1 MNNRL
6 RDGRK
11 HRLVTCA
18 KIAFASKGYYATSI
32 SHIVQEAGIARGTF
46 YQYFDN
52 KLHLLQ
58 SILDS
63 FLQDLSD
70 SIKPI
75 LIGPGVPPPLSQIE
89 DNLSRV
95 LDLVRT
101 EKELT
106 QILLHHTGTLDATV
120 ETRITEFYQQVAEM
134 IQRSLNLGIAMNL
147 VRPCDTLL
155 TAYSIIGAVKEVVFQ
170 FTSSQKPQPT
180 VDNLVEELLHFGMK
194 GILAESRNSLTEHNY
209 TAGRSNPAVSPM
221 GRK

>member
-1 MNNRL
+1 MNSML
-6 RDGRK
+6 RDGRR

-18 KIAFASKGYYATSI
+18 KEAFASKGYYATSI

-63 FLQDLSD
+63 FLQDLND
-70 SIKPI
+70 CIKPI
-75 LIGPGVPPPLSQIE
+75 LVGPGAPPPFSQIE
-89 DNLSRV
+89 DNLTRV

-106 QILLHHTGTLDATV
+106 QILLHHTGTLDETV
-120 ETRITEFYQQVAEM
+120 ENRLTEFYQQVAEM

-147 VRPCDTLL
+147 VRPCDTIL
-155 TAYSIIGAVKEVVFQ
+155 TAYAIIGAVKEVVFQ
-170 FTSSQKPQPT
+170 FTISQKPQPPVAKL
-180 VDNLVEELLHFGMK
+180 VDELLQFGMK
-194 GILAESRNSLTEHNY
+194 GILAESKNTAIESNY
-209 TAGRSNPAVSPM
+209 RAIRSNPAVNNT